1 MTAQVAERL
10 EYLGETLSM
19 CSQPLDSFFLG
30 AGESPRFAF
39 NNTACWRGYVGRWKI
54 EADRLYLVGISGTL
68 EDGSAV
74 SLEQIFPGYPECVWA
89 HWFSGTL
96 RCPRGRMLKYVHA
109 GYASEHEADLFIEV
123 RRGQV
128 VSTDLMHHVAQE
140 DAIGLDAGQ
149 QVNAFTVF
157 SSSPRG
163 ASNPKEEG

>member
-19 CSQPLDSFFLG
+19 CSQPLDSFFLA

-54 EADRLYLVGISGTL
+54 EADRLYLVDISGTL

-96 RCPRGRMLKYVHA
+96 RCPRGRLLKYVHA
-109 GYASEHEADLFIEV
+109 GYASEHEADLFIEI
-123 RRGQV
+123 RRGQLV
-128 VSTDLMHHVAQE
+128 GTNLQRNVKHGVTLGA
-140 DAIGLDAGQ
+140 DAGQ
-149 QVNAFTVF
+149 QVTGFTVF
-157 SSSPRG
+157 SNSRQST
-163 ASNPKEEG
+163 SNGQAEG